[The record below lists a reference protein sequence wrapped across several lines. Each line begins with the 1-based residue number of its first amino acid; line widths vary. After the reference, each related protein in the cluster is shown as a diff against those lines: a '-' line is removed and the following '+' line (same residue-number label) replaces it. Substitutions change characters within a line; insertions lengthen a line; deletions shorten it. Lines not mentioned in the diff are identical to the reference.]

1 MDPKSELRELKS
13 RMSNIIADVKAQN
26 RDLTDAEL
34 NILEKGTDRIGEL
47 KSAID
52 RAERTNELTKGSG
65 QTYEYDAD
73 GNLIGTSEVKG
84 FLTPNSLKSVAH
96 SAAISAGGIKA
107 LVAGGSTVT
116 PMTLDTKPIPL
127 GQSGLG
133 LLSFLPVR
141 QRDSEKYSYIT
152 QVARENHAA
161 VVPAGAEKPVS
172 VYTVASVDGALKVY
186 ATLSEPIDKMLLRDN
201 SDLQDFLDAELRN
214 GIIRKLTA
222 DAVAAIA
229 GASGIQTQA
238 FVGSAADS
246 IYLAASKVTSLGFT
260 NSVLVLPLDDYDS
273 IRLSKNDQGDYLGG
287 NPFDADN
294 QRPGLWGI
302 PTLASPDLAS
312 GTALVLGEG
321 SVGMSTDKV
330 GLETEW
336 NPYQY
341 FTTNQVVARTEA
353 RFAVD
358 IFRPQAIVKVTTK
371 SAA

>member
-1 MDPKSELRELKS
+1 MDPKSELRELKARLS
-13 RMSNIIADVKAQN
+13 TIVRDVKSQS
-26 RDLTDAEL
+26 RELTSAEL
-34 NILEKGTDRIGEL
+34 DILEKGNARIDELKAAIERADRIT
-47 KSAID
+47 D
-52 RAERTNELTKGSG
+52 LTKGSVA
-65 QTYEYDAD
+65 TYEYNSE

-84 FLTPNSLKSVAH
+84 YLTPNSLKSAAH
-96 SAAISAGGIKA
+96 SAAISAGGTKA

-152 QVARENHAA
+152 QTARTNNAA
-161 VVPAGAEKPVS
+161 VVPAGGEKPVS

-238 FVGSAADS
+238 FVESAADS

-260 NSVLVLPLDDYDS
+260 NSVLVLPLADYDA

-287 NPFDADN
+287 NPFDTDN

-312 GTALVLGEG
+312 GTALVLGDG
-321 SVGMSTDKV
+321 SVGLSTDKV

-341 FTTNQVVARTEA
+341 FSTNQVVARTEA

-358 IFRPQAIVKVTTK
+358 IFRPQAVVKVTTK
-371 SAA
+371 AA